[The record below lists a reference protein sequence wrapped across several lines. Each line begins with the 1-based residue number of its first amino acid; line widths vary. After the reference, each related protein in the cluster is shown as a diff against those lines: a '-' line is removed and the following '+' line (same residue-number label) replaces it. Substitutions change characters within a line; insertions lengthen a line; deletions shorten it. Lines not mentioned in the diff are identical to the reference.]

1 MSNGTRLFA
10 FVSKEHLGGS
20 SARDSLPARDGFGV
34 CIIAMKLPQNGLSRG
49 ELFERMDQ
57 LSREDA
63 NWRQGKTFSLVY
75 YAGDEMLEVVKE
87 AYLRFFSENALNPM
101 AFPSLRRFESEVLG
115 MTASL
120 FHGDT
125 ETAGTMT
132 SGGSES
138 ILMAVKTARDFARAH
153 RPQVKKPRMLLPL
166 SAHPAFEKAA
176 HYFDVEPVHIPLAA
190 DYRADAAEARKL
202 VDENTILMVGSAPA
216 YPHGVVDPIEELA
229 AIAKEAGILFH
240 TDACLGGFL
249 LPFAERLGHNVP
261 LFDFRVPGV
270 TSISADLHKY
280 GFAAKGASTVLY
292 RNRELRRFQYYA
304 YANWPGGLYGSPS
317 MTGTRP
323 GGAIAA
329 AWAALNFAGEDG
341 YVNLARRILDTSK
354 RILDGIRAISGL
366 RVLGE
371 PPYSVFAFTS
381 DIVDIYALGDA
392 MEARG
397 WKLDRQQ
404 RPPALHMMI
413 TPAHEKLVP
422 QFLADLREAKES
434 LEEGKLTPEGSAAMY
449 GMLGSME
456 ARDQVEQLILQFMDG
471 LDS

>member
-1 MSNGTRLFA
+1 
-10 FVSKEHLGGS
+10 
-20 SARDSLPARDGFGV
+20 
-34 CIIAMKLPQNGLSRG
+34 
-49 ELFERMDQ
+49 MDR

-75 YAGDEMLEVVKE
+75 YAGDEMLDVVKE

-101 AFPSLRRFESEVLG
+101 AFPSLRRFESEVLR

-120 FHGDT
+120 FHGDA

-138 ILMAVKTARDFARAH
+138 ILMAVKTARDWARAN
-153 RPQVKKPRMLLPL
+153 RPEIQKPRMLLPL

-176 HYFDVEPVHIPLAA
+176 HYFDVEAVHIPL
-190 DYRADAAEARKL
+190 DSSFRADVAEARKL
-202 VDENTILMVGSAPA
+202 LDENTILMVGSAPA
-216 YPHGVVDPIEELA
+216 YPHGVVDPIEELSN
-229 AIAKEAGILFH
+229 IAKEAKILFH

-249 LPFAERLGHNVP
+249 LPFAERLGKEVP
-261 LFDFRVPGV
+261 VFDFRLPGV

-280 GFAAKGASTVLY
+280 GFAAKGASTVIY
-292 RNRELRRFQYYA
+292 RNRDLRRFQYYV
-304 YANWPGGLYGSPS
+304 YADWPGGLYGSPS

-329 AWAALNFAGEDG
+329 AWAALNFVGEEG

-354 RILDGIRAISGL
+354 AILDGIRSIPGM
-366 RVLGE
+366 RVLGD
-371 PPYSVFAFTS
+371 PQYSVFAFTS
-381 DIVDIYALGDA
+381 DLVDIYALGDA

-413 TPAHEKLVP
+413 TPAHEKLVD
-422 QFLADLREAKES
+422 QFLADLREAALG
-434 LEEGKLTPEGSAAMY
+434 LEQGTLTPEGSAAMY

-456 ARDQVEQLILQFMDG
+456 ARDQVEQFILQFMDG
-471 LDS
+471 LDG